1 MDMSWLETSLAR
13 LEARLQALIEGG
25 ASSGLISRK
34 FQEELRLKILQ
45 AMRAGVQKKPM
56 ESDPGN
62 NTFIAPD
69 LYTLVIPP
77 AQAQALLTHPAY
89 LDDLAQKLEAAALE
103 TGIQFANPPVMRVVA
118 DPVAARL
125 HVQAQFSSGGMGD
138 STTARLEDLPAEA
151 KLSQPEALPNA
162 FLIVDGLQT
171 FPLTQLVVNI
181 GRDPANHLRLE
192 NPRVS
197 RNHAQLRFAQG
208 RFIIFDL
215 DSTAGTFV
223 NGVAV
228 SSQQLNPGDV
238 ISLAGVPLVFGQEAA
253 SLSGYTQELPAEPPP
268 PEVL

>member
-1 MDMSWLETSLAR
+1 MDMSWLESSLAR
-13 LEARLQALIEGG
+13 LEDRLQALIEGG

-34 FQEELRLKILQ
+34 FQKELRLKVLQ
-45 AMRAGVQKKPM
+45 AMRAEVQKIPID
-56 ESDPGN
+56 SDPDCD
-62 NTFIAPD
+62 TFIAPD
-69 LYTLVIPP
+69 LYTLVMPP

-89 LDDLAQKLEAAALE
+89 LDSLGRKLESAALE

-118 DPVAARL
+118 DPAADKL
-125 HVQAQFSSGGMGD
+125 HVQAQFSRDGMGD
-138 STTARLEDLPAEA
+138 SSTARLEDLPAEA
-151 KLSQPEALPNA
+151 KLYQPEALPNA

-171 FPLTQLVVNI
+171 FSLTQPVVNI

-197 RNHAQLRFAQG
+197 RNHAQLRFALG
-208 RFIIFDL
+208 RFVIFDL
-215 DSTAGTFV
+215 DSTFV

-228 SSQQLNPGDV
+228 SSQPLNPGDV